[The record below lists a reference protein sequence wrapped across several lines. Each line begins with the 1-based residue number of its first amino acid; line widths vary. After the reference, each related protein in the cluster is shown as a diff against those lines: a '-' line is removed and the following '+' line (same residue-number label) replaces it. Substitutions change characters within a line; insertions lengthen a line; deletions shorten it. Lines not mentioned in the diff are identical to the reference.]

1 MEIYD
6 DGTNKYEI
14 DVKKKV
20 ENGKEYFIISV
31 DGFPYIVDAKKL
43 KDGRI
48 EFTINNQVYKALVTK
63 DQSKEGDYRLVFHEG
78 HSFNVRKSEAYS
90 LVSDDQGLMSN
101 KVTAPMPSVI
111 IQYLVTQGETVKV
124 NQKLIIIEA
133 MKMQN
138 TLVSPYDGVVSK
150 LLFKAGDQ
158 VQEGAELLIIDKK
171 E

>member
-78 HSFNVRKSEAYS
+78 HSFKVRKSEASS